1 MKKKILIITLAL
13 LMLCGC
19 TKRFTLENKETET
32 KKNYVSNILCKP
44 ESEDLQKIYFE
55 NKSELLVDYDKLP
68 QCKNLKINS
77 GGYEGLWTTLFV
89 KPLAWVIVKIGLLVK
104 NNGLAIMIVG
114 LMLRAAL
121 LPLSLKSANMNE
133 NLQKAQKD
141 LEKLERKY
149 KGKEDKDSMMLKSQ
163 EMLLIYKKYNINPM
177 SSCLFAFLQL
187 PIFFAFL
194 EAVYRVPAFFENN
207 FLVFNLGTTPLEGI
221 LNGNYWYLILLAL
234 IVLTTYFSFKNMNT
248 ASGDEMQQK
257 QMKMMSTFMMIFIC
271 IASFSLP
278 TSIALYWIVSS
289 GFTVVQNLIV
299 KRGKM

>member
-1 MKKKILIITLAL
+1 MTLSLSQDMTPEKVA
-13 LMLCGC
+13 
-19 TKRFTLENKETET
+19 
-32 KKNYVSNILCKP
+32 
-44 ESEDLQKIYFE
+44 ESEDLQKIYSE

-77 GGYEGLWTTLFV
+77 GGYEGLWTTLCV

-114 LMLRAAL
+114 LILRAAL

-221 LNGNYWYLILLAL
+221 LNGNYWYLILLSL

>member
-114 LMLRAAL
+114 LILRAAL

-163 EMLLIYKKYNINPM
+163 EMLMIYKKYNINPM